1 MRYPGTIGS
10 PGFLLYIYERYL
22 CKDLSAFA
30 FWLTGMK
37 MVSAC
42 SLPPL
47 RGALR
52 DACTFYLIFDLYD
65 STSPQSP
72 LATAPRT
79 SGGL

>member
-1 MRYPGTIGS
+1 MRYPGTISS

-30 FWLTGMK
+30 FGLTGMK

-47 RGALR
+47 RGALLSR
-52 DACTFYLIFDLYD
+52 RA
-65 STSPQSP
+65 
-72 LATAPRT
+72 
-79 SGGL
+79 